1 MPPSSSL
8 WYFRID
14 ALTLS
19 RESLV
24 TYRSLRTEGSRKLV
38 AFILGFK
45 YIFAYVALLSRQLR
59 SLVLN

>member
-45 YIFAYVALLSRQLR
+45 YIFA
-59 SLVLN
+59 